1 MRAIDATVLT
11 MLRRKMSKTG
21 WRVAERSRYRE
32 DRSSLMSNNHFALR
46 LGKSDRNCA
55 VPKKRD
61 ARGGQSVKI
70 VYCYL
75 TPPSPTA

>member
-1 MRAIDATVLT
+1 MRGIDATVLT

-21 WRVAERSRYRE
+21 ERVAEQSRYRC
-32 DRSSLMSNNHFALR
+32 DRSALMSNNNFARR

-61 ARGGQSVKI
+61 AREGQSVKI
-70 VYCYL
+70 VYCCL